1 MLYSTVYP
9 HAELGDL
16 TIASDG
22 EAIVGLWIEGQKYFA
37 GKVAGNL
44 QRRDDLPVFAQV
56 RAWLDRYFDGDPLPV
71 ATLHLK
77 PGGTPFQQRVWKLLA
92 ASLTAGCAPTPSSP
106 RRSHAIAV
114 VRPRRAPL
122 ARRTGATHLH
132 YPALPSRDRLGRQP
146 DRIRRRHRP
155 QGLAAG
161 ARGRRPD
168 RPLRAEAR
176 HRLVGACEAC
186 TPRRS
191 TGDAWKLSAIAR
203 YRPFFSAGANFGL
216 A

>member
-92 ASLTAGCAPTPSSP
+92 DIPYGELRTYAELAAQIACDCGGKASARAVGTANGRNPISIILPCHRVIGSDGSLTGYAG
-106 RRSHAIAV
+106 
-114 VRPRRAPL
+114 
-122 ARRTGATHLH
+122 G
-132 YPALPSRDRLGRQP
+132 
-146 DRIRRRHRP
+146 
-155 QGLAAG
+155 
-161 ARGRRPD
+161 
-168 RPLRAEAR
+168 
-176 HRLVGACEAC
+176 
-186 TPRRS
+186 
-191 TGDAWKLSAIAR
+191 IAR
-203 YRPFFSAGANFGL
+203 KVWLLEHEGADLTGL
-216 A
+216 YVPKRGTAL

>member
-92 ASLTAGCAPTPSSP
+92 DIPYGELRTYAELAAQIACDCGGKASARAVGTANGRNPISIILPCHRVIGSDGSLTGYAG
-106 RRSHAIAV
+106 
-114 VRPRRAPL
+114 
-122 ARRTGATHLH
+122 G
-132 YPALPSRDRLGRQP
+132 
-146 DRIRRRHRP
+146 
-155 QGLAAG
+155 
-161 ARGRRPD
+161 
-168 RPLRAEAR
+168 
-176 HRLVGACEAC
+176 
-186 TPRRS
+186 
-191 TGDAWKLSAIAR
+191 IAR
-203 YRPFFSAGANFGL
+203 KVWLLEHEGVDLTGL
-216 A
+216 YVPKRGTAL